1 MAKTLHIGKENLIYM
16 ALWLLLFLAPAASL
30 YFRSTTD
37 SDLTFR
43 WHEVFHIWTIFAVYL
58 AIFLVHNFILA
69 PLLIYRRRRL
79 LYLVS
84 AACLIAIFITFECM
98 NRPAPRQR
106 PMPSAATHT
115 PGASPHGDMGRPP
128 FAHDTPPEMGPAAT
142 PAAGD
147 SPNGRQHK
155 GGKRADDRM
164 PPVIIG
170 QADLVGVL
178 MLVGLLGLNVGV
190 KLYFK
195 NEQDQQDMQK
205 LENQNLQHQLEYLK
219 YQINPHFFM
228 NTLNNIHALVDINPA
243 KAKTTI
249 VELSRMMR
257 YILYEGDKSL
267 IAMQK
272 EVEFLHNYVRLMKL
286 RYTDKVTVDLD
297 IPENL
302 SDGLIPPLLLITFLE
317 NAFKHGV
324 SYEHESFIHV
334 VMDAEEGSLIFRCV
348 NSKKASENGK
358 DRVPSEGGLGLKNI
372 RQRLDLIYGKTYS
385 LALHDGDTTYE
396 VSLRIP
402 LRPAGKS

>member
-1 MAKTLHIGKENLIYM
+1 M
-16 ALWLLLFLAPAASL
+16 
-30 YFRSTTD
+30 
-37 SDLTFR
+37 
-43 WHEVFHIWTIFAVYL
+43 
-58 AIFLVHNFILA
+58 
-69 PLLIYRRRRL
+69 
-79 LYLVS
+79 
-84 AACLIAIFITFECM
+84 
-98 NRPAPRQR
+98 
-106 PMPSAATHT
+106 
-115 PGASPHGDMGRPP
+115 
-128 FAHDTPPEMGPAAT
+128 
-142 PAAGD
+142 
-147 SPNGRQHK
+147 
-155 GGKRADDRM
+155 
-164 PPVIIG
+164 
-170 QADLVGVL
+170 GVL
-178 MLVGLLGLNVGV
+178 ILVGLLGLNVGV